1 MTSPKSGTVQTEETA
16 SRGTFRKAELAR
28 PDMSNTTSIRNRW
41 MLPAPKAPTTKAL
54 EFLRRADVWARVGL
68 CVLTATILWV
78 VTFGWYPPFEYR
90 VREAPLRNLHSRTA
104 FEFVDLVKTEEASR
118 NARAKILCLYE
129 NDQLPLEQLRQAL
142 IDGLFEIKQKKYEDL
157 EPQVWARFFA
167 ADANPQ
173 DEVGPNKAT
182 YERFVKALEADEK
195 LKTLRKA
202 IDNAFLEID
211 KQGLLENLEHVLGQG
226 SMQEVEVYQKG
237 NLEDRRRV
245 EVSKIRI
252 AETRDGLHKNLIN
265 EIGKESEVIPDSKL
279 VADRVFEWI
288 KPQLP
293 TTLKWDEDNSRNVS
307 DQAARDVPVVMKTYS
322 PGDALKKQKLTFR
335 GADQPVILAGV
346 PLDNDDIELLRVE
359 YGAFCQSM
367 TMGQK
372 IIRSFFFFG
381 LFAALFSLVCGFLYY
396 RDRHLLADL
405 KHFSILLGL
414 MLITFTLAWILSL
427 NVEWRSEIIP
437 VVIFSMTVAIVYN
450 IELAITFSALLS
462 LAFTVVHGYG
472 VSELVIL
479 TAASSTAALLCR
491 TIRSRTK
498 LVYIGLITA
507 GVVFPTVIGANY
519 MLGQPFG
526 YALFVDAFWFAGGAG
541 LAGLIMTAFL
551 PFLEQLFDIHTD
563 ISLLELSDANHPL
576 LKELVQR
583 APGTYNHSINVA
595 SISEAAADAI
605 GANGLLCRVGAYF
618 HDIGKIRKP
627 EYFIENQGGGINKHD
642 DLVPTM
648 STLVIIAH
656 VKDGA
661 EIART
666 HRLPKRIID
675 LIEQHHGT
683 TLVEFFYRRAAQQN
697 EESESGSQI
706 DESDFRYP
714 GPRPQTPEAAVMML
728 ADAVES
734 ASRALREPTPGRLEN
749 LVDEITKKR
758 LDDGQFAECPIT
770 VKQLSTIQ
778 QSLLKSLNAMY
789 HGRVKYPDQQQTA

>member
-1 MTSPKSGTVQTEETA
+1 MT
-16 SRGTFRKAELAR
+16 
-28 PDMSNTTSIRNRW
+28 
-41 MLPAPKAPTTKAL
+41 
-54 EFLRRADVWARVGL
+54 
-68 CVLTATILWV
+68 
-78 VTFGWYPPFEYR
+78 
-90 VREAPLRNLHSRTA
+90 
-104 FEFVDLVKTEEASR
+104 
-118 NARAKILCLYE
+118 
-129 NDQLPLEQLRQAL
+129 
-142 IDGLFEIKQKKYEDL
+142 
-157 EPQVWARFFA
+157 
-167 ADANPQ
+167 
-173 DEVGPNKAT
+173 
-182 YERFVKALEADEK
+182 
-195 LKTLRKA
+195 
-202 IDNAFLEID
+202 
-211 KQGLLENLEHVLGQG
+211 
-226 SMQEVEVYQKG
+226 EVEVYQKG

-252 AETRDGLHKNLIN
+252 AETRDGLHKNLVA
-265 EIGKESEVIPDSKL
+265 EIGKEGEVIADSEL
-279 VADRVFEWI
+279 VADRVFEWF

-293 TTLKWDEDNSRNVS
+293 STLKWDQDNSRIVGE
-307 DQAARDVPVVMKTYS
+307 QAARDVPLVLKTYK
-322 PGDALKKQKLTFR
+322 PGDALRKQNLSYR
-335 GADQPVILAGV
+335 GTDQPVITAGL

-359 YGAFCQSM
+359 HEAYCQSM
-367 TMGQK
+367 TLTQK
-372 IIRSFFFFG
+372 AARSFYFFG

-396 RDRHLLADL
+396 RDRHLLTDL

-414 MLITFTLAWILSL
+414 MLLTFTLAWILSL

-437 VVIFSMTVAIVYN
+437 IVIFSMTIAIVYN

-472 VSELVIL
+472 VNELVVL

-491 TIRSRTK
+491 SIRSRTK
-498 LVYIGLITA
+498 LVYIGLFTA
-507 GVVFPTVIGANY
+507 GVVFPTVIGVNY

-526 YALFVDAFWFAGGAG
+526 SALFVDAFYFSGGAG

-618 HDIGKIRKP
+618 HDVGKLRKP
-627 EYFIENQGGGINKHD
+627 EYFIENQGGGENKHD

-656 VKDGA
+656 VKDGV

-683 TLVEFFYRRAAQQN
+683 TLVEYFYKRAAKQS
-697 EESESGSQI
+697 EESENGSHI

-749 LVDEITKKR
+749 LVNEITKKR

-770 VKQLSTIQ
+770 IKQLSTIQ
-778 QSLLKSLNAMY
+778 RSLLKSLNAMY
-789 HGRVKYPDQQQTA
+789 HARVKYPDQQQTA